1 LVVKPSSRETTLELR
16 QIQVFAAVAET
27 GSLSKAALSLAI
39 TQPMITRHIRSLEQE
54 LGVELFYR
62 TGHGVVMTEAGELLK
77 SHANEILDRVAHVKS
92 EFGALVAAPRGK
104 LVLGVPPS
112 VGTVLTVPLV
122 KKIKNAFPKI
132 TLQVIEGFSGHVLE
146 WLVAGR
152 IDAAVLYNPPHHP
165 SVLTEKLIRDELF
178 LIAPVNPST
187 ALPCRSLELEWFAR
201 LPMIL
206 PTRSHGLRRLIDGI
220 LARAGIVPRI
230 EMELDAMPSTLLL
243 VEEGEGYTI
252 LPYASVHKLVEAG
265 RVQVRPFDPS
275 ISRMLLLATSNQRP
289 LSSTIRALMR
299 TVRNEV
305 RDVISTYPW
314 QPESQTTPAPLG
326 LADRQQI

>member
-1 LVVKPSSRETTLELR
+1 
-16 QIQVFAAVAET
+16 VAET

-39 TQPMITRHIRSLEQE
+39 TQPMITRYIRSLEQE

-62 TGHGVVMTEAGELLK
+62 TGHGVVMTEAGELFK
-77 SHANEILDRVAHVKS
+77 CHGKEIMERVAHLKS
-92 EFGALVAAPRGK
+92 EFGARVATPRGK

-122 KKIKNAFPKI
+122 KKIKNEFPKI

-152 IDAAVLYNPPHHP
+152 VDAAVLYNPPPHP

-178 LIAPVNPST
+178 LIAPANPLI
-187 ALPCRSLELEWFAR
+187 ALPDGSLELEWFAR

-206 PTRSHGLRRLIDGI
+206 PTRSHGLRRLIDSV
-220 LARAGIVPRI
+220 LARAGIVPSV

-243 VEEGEGYTI
+243 VEEGEGFTI

-265 RVQVRPFDPS
+265 RVQVRPFHPS
-275 ISRMLLLATSNQRP
+275 ISRMLLLATSNQHP
-289 LSSTIRALMR
+289 MSSTIRALMR

-314 QPESQTTPAPLG
+314 RPESQPVLAPLG
-326 LADRQQI
+326 PADRRQI